1 MPRPRLAEPLRR
13 TIQVGLVGFAGVI
26 SAPAWC
32 DDAILTDRAVPA
44 QYRREKAEPAADNF
58 PYQGLTVVKS
68 GTSSTATKRQTLAD
82 LPLSRLT
89 PDQREKTQAVIDG
102 LGLYRRLPSIS
113 FEVDRSVYA
122 YFLKNPDVAVASW
135 RAMGISK
142 FAISEIR
149 PGAYE
154 ADAGDGS
161 QGTIE
166 VFYATP
172 EDTLIYCRGSFKS
185 PLATKPILAN
195 SVMRVQAK
203 FERQA
208 DGRIHATH
216 HGDVLVEF
224 PSQTVETVAKLIS
237 PVSNV
242 IADRNFKQLTFF
254 AHMMTVAMARQPGW
268 IEALA
273 EQMEG
278 LSEQRRNEFLKLSAS
293 TYVAARQREAASLG
307 QALSVEELLRPLRQ
321 VSATDAERPSGV
333 KLATPSADAPSR
345 K

>member
-1 MPRPRLAEPLRR
+1 MLC
-13 TIQVGLVGFAGVI
+13 
-26 SAPAWC
+26 APAWC
-32 DDAILTDRAVPA
+32 DDAVLTDRHVPA
-44 QYRREKAEPAADNF
+44 QYRREKTETAVDNF

-68 GTSSTATKRQTLAD
+68 GSSAGATKRQAIAE
-82 LPLSRLT
+82 LPLDRL
-89 PDQREKTQAVIDG
+89 PMEQRQKVQAVVDG

-113 FEVDRSVYA
+113 FEVDRDVYA
-122 YFLKNPDVAVASW
+122 FFLQNPDVAVSSW

-142 FAISEIR
+142 FTISEIG
-149 PGAYE
+149 PHVYQ

-161 QGTIE
+161 QGSVE

-172 EDTLIYCRGSFKS
+172 EDTLIFCRGAFKS
-185 PLATKPILAN
+185 PLVSKPIVAN

-203 FERQA
+203 FERLP
-208 DGRIHATH
+208 DGRIQATH
-216 HGDVLVEF
+216 HGDVYVEF

-237 PVSNV
+237 PVSHV

-273 EQMEG
+273 ERMDD
-278 LSEQRRNEFLKLSAS
+278 LDDRQRTEFLKLSAA
-293 TYVAARQREAASLG
+293 TYVAARQREAATLG
-307 QALSVEELLRPLRQ
+307 QTLSVEELLRPLRQ
-321 VSATDAERPSGV
+321 VSATDAERPAGV
-333 KLATPSADAPSR
+333 KLATPAAGAPSL